1 MGMLVNVEQDGV
13 PFVAAYLY
21 DYSTLTSANQTR
33 FTRSLTN
40 GNGNTVE
47 TEMAPLLDYID
58 HDVFKVDYFTG
69 ATPALG
75 QFTSRDRTDFFF
87 TGNIQ

>member
-1 MGMLVNVEQDGV
+1 
-13 PFVAAYLY
+13 
-21 DYSTLTSANQTR
+21 
-33 FTRSLTN
+33 
-40 GNGNTVE
+40 
-47 TEMAPLLDYID
+47 MAPLLDYID